1 MRLDLYLGETPRF
14 LYFDLCACFEVTN
27 NNNTAY
33 LLEYTNC
40 CPQEPEAT
48 LTVPSN
54 SSIRLHGAIPGFETP
69 APGIVYEQINLP
81 YEPNET
87 LACNECFQ
95 YKYKLYNCINDTVI
109 YTDYLECPDCIY
121 YINQFVRTYLEP
133 NPCWFITVTEEP
145 VGTITPVEINGEGY
159 CDFCEGK
166 CYTVTGTGVI
176 TYFNG
181 YGEYSTADAPAII
194 CSSSYP
200 SVTGT
205 NNEIVTNNLFCDNRN
220 PCSYYYRL
228 TNCVTQVTIL
238 SNEPDLAFPY
248 ALDETVKLAE
258 YPGACWT
265 IEQFPLVY

>member
-1 MRLDLYLGETPRF
+1 MRLDLYTGERERF
-14 LYFDLCACFEVTN
+14 LNYDCFCFTATN
-27 NNNTAY
+27 TTSTPKI
-33 LLEYTNC
+33 LEYINC
-40 CPQEPEAT
+40 CPVAIDQAI
-48 LTVPSN
+48 S
-54 SSIRLHGAIPGFETP
+54 IPGNDSVTIFGETNFNYP
-69 APGIVYEQINLP
+69 PPGITVTINGEIL
-81 YEPNET
+81 T
-87 LACNECFQ
+87 CNECFQ
-95 YKYKLYNCINDTVI
+95 YNYKLYNCINDTVI

-145 VGTITPVEINGEGY
+145 VGTITSVNINGEGY
-159 CDFCEGK
+159 CDFCDGK

-181 YGEYSTADAPAII
+181 YGEYSTADAPAVI

-200 SVTGT
+200 SVAGT

-228 TNCVTQVTIL
+228 TNCVTGEQIL

-258 YPGACWT
+258 YPDACWT
-265 IEQFPLVY
+265 IEQFPLEY